1 MSVAT
6 HKTVKTMKKTYINPE
21 IAIVKMASQTQML
34 AGSLP
39 KGGESITDESSV
51 LSREDDWDDWDD

>member
-1 MSVAT
+1 
-6 HKTVKTMKKTYINPE
+6 MKKVYINPE
-21 IAIVKMASQTQML
+21 MNVVEMKMNNAML